1 MIAGGFKSRH
11 LAVVGLGLMGGSVAL
26 ALRPFAER
34 ITGVELSLSA
44 REYALRTGVVDAAT
58 TDLKTG
64 LADADVVV
72 LCAPVRTII
81 DMVRGRIGAY
91 LRSNTLLIDIGSTKE
106 DICNAMGGLPIG
118 IHAMGGHPM
127 TGKES
132 SGVEGADAA
141 LYRGR
146 PFVLC
151 PTRRTT
157 PATRVRA
164 LAMVEALGAVP
175 IEMDPHRHDR
185 AVAAISHLPYLLSA
199 ALVATVAR
207 EAERDEAVWELAA
220 GGFRDMSRLAAQ
232 DLSMMGDILSTNKI
246 AVASLLAHFRIQ
258 LGMLEAMLISE
269 EYDALL
275 NQLHPVRDARIAWA
289 NRGGLAV
296 APVPSPQQNG
306 TADEQADPNTEAR
319 LHDPT
324 GA

>member
-1 MIAGGFKSRH
+1 MTAGGFKSRH
-11 LAVVGLGLMGGSVAL
+11 LAVVGLGLMGGSLAL

-34 ITGVELSLSA
+34 ITGVELSLTA
-44 REYALRTGVVDAAT
+44 REYAVRAGVVDEAT
-58 TDLKTG
+58 DDLKRG

-72 LCAPVRTII
+72 VCAPVRTII

-106 DICNAMGGLPIG
+106 DICNVMGGLPIG

-132 SGVEGADAA
+132 SGVEGADPA

-164 LAMVEALGAVP
+164 LAFVEALGAVP
-175 IEMDPHRHDR
+175 IEMDAHRHDR
-185 AVAAISHLPYLLSA
+185 VVAAISHLPYLLSA
-199 ALVATVAR
+199 ALVATVAQ
-207 EAERDEAVWELAA
+207 EGQRDDAVWQLAA

-232 DLSMMGDILSTNKI
+232 DLSMMGDILSTNKT

-269 EYDALL
+269 EYDELL
-275 NQLHPVRDARIAWA
+275 DRLHPVRDARIAWA
-289 NRGGLAV
+289 NRAGLT
-296 APVPSPQQNG
+296 APAAPPTSQNG
-306 TADEQADPNTEAR
+306 TAHEQADPETEAKI
-319 LHDPT
+319 HDPSST
-324 GA
+324 